1 MYISESKIRVRYGET
16 DKMGVVYYGNYALYY
31 EVGRTELFRELGLSY
46 KHFEQQGIILPVVS
60 LNIKYIAPAY
70 YDDVLTI
77 KTTLT
82 ELPGYKINFTY
93 EIFNKENKC
102 INQGETSLVFIDEA
116 KGRPIK
122 APPELIDKLNGYL
135 T

>member
-102 INQGETSLVFIDEA
+102 LNQGETSLVFIDEK

-122 APPELIDKLNGYL
+122 APTELIDKLNGYL